1 MDEIVNIVEFLA
13 TVGITLLYALS
24 RFQEKFLEFKLTLD
38 KEIAPL
44 QQQQNEMEGEL
55 RRIDAVI
62 RSEDII
68 NVSDQDNNSLLIILI
83 ALLLLK
89 SNDV

>member
-83 ALLLLK
+83 ALLILRSK
-89 SNDV
+89 DV